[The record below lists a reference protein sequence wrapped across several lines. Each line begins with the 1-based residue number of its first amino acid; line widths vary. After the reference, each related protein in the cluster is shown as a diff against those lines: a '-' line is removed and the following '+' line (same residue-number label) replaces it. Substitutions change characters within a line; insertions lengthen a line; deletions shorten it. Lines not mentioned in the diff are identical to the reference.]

1 MGTVVN
7 IETGS
12 DSTSLENLSN
22 LTSSDL
28 VEVNKLIVKCMDST
42 VELIPQLAGH
52 IVAAGGKRIRPMMTL
67 AAARLCGYEGSRHIA
82 LAACVEFI
90 HTATLLHDDVV
101 DESNY
106 RRGYFSINAI
116 WKNKYSVLIG
126 DYLLSSGLTFSLE
139 NDDFKFLKVLSN
151 SVKEMSEGEIIQ
163 MKKSKSLDLDEE
175 LYFKIIE
182 KKTASLF
189 VACCEMCSISSSKNI
204 KEISKLKE
212 LGLNLGL
219 AFQIK
224 DDLFPYIDSDSG
236 KPISN
241 DILQK
246 KLTLPIIYSINKS
259 SYSEKK
265 RVLNAIKEKRDVEY
279 ILNFVKKMG
288 GVDYSIQKINFYIQN
303 SIKIIDN
310 FKSSKYK
317 SAFYILIDFLSNRKK

>member
-1 MGTVVN
+1 MKLEKVISPIKNEMLSFRKLLKKSISSNN
-7 IETGS
+7 ILIDEVINYILKRKGKQIRPVIVFLS
-12 DSTSLENLSN
+12 SGICGKINDSTLRAA
-22 LTSSDL
+22 
-28 VEVNKLIVKCMDST
+28 VLI
-42 VELIPQLAGH
+42 EIL
-52 IVAAGGKRIRPMMTL
+52 
-67 AAARLCGYEGSRHIA
+67 
-82 LAACVEFI
+82 
-90 HTATLLHDDVV
+90 HTATLIHDDVV

-189 VACCEMCSISSSKNI
+189 VACCEMGAISNSKNI

-288 GVDYSIQKINFYIQN
+288 GVDYSIEKINFYIQN

>member
-1 MGTVVN
+1 M
-7 IETGS
+7 
-12 DSTSLENLSN
+12 
-22 LTSSDL
+22 
-28 VEVNKLIVKCMDST
+28 
-42 VELIPQLAGH
+42 
-52 IVAAGGKRIRPMMTL
+52 
-67 AAARLCGYEGSRHIA
+67 
-82 LAACVEFI
+82 
-90 HTATLLHDDVV
+90 
-101 DESNY
+101 
-106 RRGYFSINAI
+106 
-116 WKNKYSVLIG
+116 
-126 DYLLSSGLTFSLE
+126 
-139 NDDFKFLKVLSN
+139 
-151 SVKEMSEGEIIQ
+151 
-163 MKKSKSLDLDEE
+163 
-175 LYFKIIE
+175 
-182 KKTASLF
+182 
-189 VACCEMCSISSSKNI
+189 
-204 KEISKLKE
+204 
-212 LGLNLGL
+212 NLGL

-288 GVDYSIQKINFYIQN
+288 GVDYSIEKINFYIQN

>member
-1 MGTVVN
+1 MKLEKVISPIKNEMLSFRKLLKKSISSNN
-7 IETGS
+7 ILIDEVINYILKRKGKQIRPVIVFLS
-12 DSTSLENLSN
+12 SGICGKINDSTLRAA
-22 LTSSDL
+22 
-28 VEVNKLIVKCMDST
+28 VLI
-42 VELIPQLAGH
+42 EIL
-52 IVAAGGKRIRPMMTL
+52 
-67 AAARLCGYEGSRHIA
+67 
-82 LAACVEFI
+82 
-90 HTATLLHDDVV
+90 HTATLIHDDVV

-189 VACCEMCSISSSKNI
+189 VACCEMGAISSSKNI
-204 KEISKLKE
+204 KKISKLKE

-288 GVDYSIQKINFYIQN
+288 GVDYSIKKINFYIQN